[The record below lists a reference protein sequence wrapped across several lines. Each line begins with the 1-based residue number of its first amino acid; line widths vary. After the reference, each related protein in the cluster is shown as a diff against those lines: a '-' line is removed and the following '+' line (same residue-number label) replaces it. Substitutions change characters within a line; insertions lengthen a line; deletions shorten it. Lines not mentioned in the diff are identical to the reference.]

1 LQETINELH
10 RKILNGVILKID
22 FEKAYDEVKW
32 PFLLQTLRM
41 KVFSPKWIT
50 WVQSFI
56 LGGSVVI
63 NVNDNVGAYF
73 QTKRPSIRK
82 SIISII
88 VQHYS

>member
-1 LQETINELH
+1 MHETINELH

-32 PFLLQTLRM
+32 PFLLQTLCM

-50 WVQSFI
+50 WVQSFN
-56 LGGSVVI
+56 LGGSVAI

-73 QTKRPSIRK
+73 QTKK
-82 SIISII
+82 SFDKKI
-88 VQHYS
+88 HYLYYCSTL